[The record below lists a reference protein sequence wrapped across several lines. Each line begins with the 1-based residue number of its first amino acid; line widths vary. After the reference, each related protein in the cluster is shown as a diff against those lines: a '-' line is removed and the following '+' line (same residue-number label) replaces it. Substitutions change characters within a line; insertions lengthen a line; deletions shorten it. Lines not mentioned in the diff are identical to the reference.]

1 MKKLKPG
8 IASLRAHDLH
18 QGLQAGQVE
27 RGHGLVGEE
36 LEATQTIGMAAALA
50 TAIKGIEIVESG
62 ADLKRVASQQ
72 LDIDAFALDRVIRV
86 LEETEFVR
94 NVQRDSGGRVIKLY
108 ESVPED
114 FNRLYAT
121 LDDVYKSRGPGELE
135 KTLIAVVDDLSMGPR
150 PVDQLA
156 IDPELRERLFEIGDI
171 AEAVKRVEGRET
183 IAYSPY
189 FSYEHPE
196 AIGKA
201 VKIMDVEAI
210 RDAFE
215 RVRGYQGLPIT
226 DDAQGQIIN
235 GLVAAGVMAGPGL
248 LNPKGQLQSFG
259 MAPYGLPPDLLRI
272 RKPILDKAMAA
283 VAAVRMG
290 QHFGGLT
297 DLKNPTLIL
306 RRLLEGNWVARHPS
320 TRRQYGVLHDLG
332 IVRFEVTHYGSTHMQ
347 LITTADNKQA
357 VRTAIDLL
365 TYGEAMRTKE
375 MQVAGG
381 GEADRFRT
389 PIQTVRPAR
398 SRKALPKKTVAD
410 LWATAMSQKPL
421 V

>member
-1 MKKLKPG
+1 MMSVRPDNPFVYAPKSLKNLKPG

-114 FNRLYAT
+114 FSRLYAT
-121 LDDVYKSRGPGELE
+121 LDEVYKSRSPGELE
-135 KTLIAVVDDLSMGPR
+135 KSLVAVVDDLSMGPR
-150 PVDQLA
+150 PVDELA
-156 IDPELRERLFEIGDI
+156 IDPKLRERLFEIGDV

-201 VKIMDVEAI
+201 VKIMDVGPETGRTWGHHQSPFGAG
-210 RDAFE
+210 RSSHH
-215 RVRGYQGLPIT
+215 GYDEL
-226 DDAQGQIIN
+226 
-235 GLVAAGVMAGPGL
+235 
-248 LNPKGQLQSFG
+248 
-259 MAPYGLPPDLLRI
+259 
-272 RKPILDKAMAA
+272 
-283 VAAVRMG
+283 
-290 QHFGGLT
+290 
-297 DLKNPTLIL
+297 
-306 RRLLEGNWVARHPS
+306 
-320 TRRQYGVLHDLG
+320 
-332 IVRFEVTHYGSTHMQ
+332 
-347 LITTADNKQA
+347 
-357 VRTAIDLL
+357 
-365 TYGEAMRTKE
+365 
-375 MQVAGG
+375 
-381 GEADRFRT
+381 
-389 PIQTVRPAR
+389 
-398 SRKALPKKTVAD
+398 
-410 LWATAMSQKPL
+410 
-421 V
+421 